1 LKKVFNN
8 SQSSRFNCK
17 LLDFTHWTNIQGRL
31 SNLDNP
37 LYREYMEMKF
47 NKLLG
52 VGLLGVMLLTGTA
65 FAMDKININT
75 ATSSELQTLNGVG
88 EATADAI
95 ILYREEKGLFTSV
108 EGLVNVKG
116 IGTKKVEKL
125 ADSLTVSDI
134 EK

>member
-1 LKKVFNN
+1 
-8 SQSSRFNCK
+8 
-17 LLDFTHWTNIQGRL
+17 
-31 SNLDNP
+31 
-37 LYREYMEMKF
+37 MKF